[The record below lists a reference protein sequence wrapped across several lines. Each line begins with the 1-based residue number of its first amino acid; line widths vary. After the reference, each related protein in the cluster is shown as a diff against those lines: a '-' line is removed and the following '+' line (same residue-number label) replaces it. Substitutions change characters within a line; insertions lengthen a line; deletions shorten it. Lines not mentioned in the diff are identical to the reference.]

1 MFNQMLVLGNLFQ
14 DPIIRYTTQGTAI
27 VNIRIGTNTYYKS
40 DGVNKQKTE
49 SHDVFFTGSVAENIN
64 TYLKKGSLVFVLG
77 EQSTSIENH
86 SVKGK
91 VYHKQIKG
99 HTIKFL
105 DGKKKDHAYTDNNAN
120 ERDDQH
126 LDIKPAPAT
135 HIEYQQKSAGVQ
147 QQQELHK
154 SAPKPN
160 NQYQAM
166 HGEGFAPNS
175 DFE

>member
-1 MFNQMLVLGNLFQ
+1 MFNQTLVLGNLFQ
-14 DPIIRYTTQGTAI
+14 DPILRYTTQGTAI

-40 DGVNKQKTE
+40 DGENKKKTE
-49 SHDVFFTGSVAENIN
+49 SHDVFFTGAVAENIN

-77 EQSTSIENH
+77 EQSTSIENN

-91 VYHKQIKG
+91 IYHKNIKG

-120 ERDDQH
+120 ELDDQH
-126 LDIKPAPAT
+126 QDNNPAPTT
-135 HIEYQQKSAGVQ
+135 HNEYQQKSAGVQ
-147 QQQELHK
+147 QQEPHK
-154 SAPKPN
+154 SAARPS

-166 HGEGFAPNS
+166 HAEGFAPDS

>member
-14 DPIIRYTTQGTAI
+14 DPIIRYTAQGTAI
-27 VNIRIGTNTYYKS
+27 ANIRIGTNTYYKS

-91 VYHKQIKG
+91 IYHKQIKG

-120 ERDDQH
+120 QLDDQH
-126 LDIKPAPAT
+126 KNNKPVPTT
-135 HIEYQQKSAGVQ
+135 HNQYQQKNTAGQ
-147 QQQELHK
+147 QPEPHN
-154 SAPKPN
+154 SAPTHN
-160 NQYQAM
+160 NSYQAM

>member
-14 DPIIRYTTQGTAI
+14 DPILRYTTQGTAI

-40 DGVNKQKTE
+40 DGENKKKTE

-77 EQSTSIENH
+77 EQSTSIENN

-91 VYHKQIKG
+91 IYHKNIKG

-105 DGKKKDHAYTDNNAN
+105 DGKKKDHAYTDSNAN
-120 ERDDQH
+120 QLDDQH
-126 LDIKPAPAT
+126 QGNSVPT
-135 HIEYQQKSAGVQ
+135 T
-147 QQQELHK
+147 
-154 SAPKPN
+154 N
-160 NQYQAM
+160 NQYQQNGSAGQQPEPDKSAPPHHNNYQAM
-166 HGEGFAPNS
+166 HREGFAPNS